1 MKKLKYL
8 FMALA
13 IVCGVMTTSCNNDEK
28 PTFPETEGT
37 DDPTGGYDMT
47 GFARGADVSWLTEME
62 ASGRKFYDSKGKER
76 ECMELL
82 LSLIHI

>member
-37 DDPTGGYDMT
+37 DDPTGCLLYT
-47 GFARGADVSWLTEME
+47 SPSPR
-62 ASGRKFYDSKGKER
+62 DS
-76 ECMELL
+76 
-82 LSLIHI
+82 